1 MTDRQNPTGG
11 RTPSPDGVEIAY
23 DVAGSGDPALV
34 FVHGWAGNRHHWDG
48 QLDRFARDHRVVRL
62 DLAGHGESGTGRRQW
77 TMTSFVYDVI
87 AAMDAV
93 HLETAIL
100 IGHSLGEA

>member
-48 QLDRFARDHRVVRL
+48 QLDRFAGITVSSDLTSLDTVSRVRA
-62 DLAGHGESGTGRRQW
+62 AGNGR
-77 TMTSFVYDVI
+77 
-87 AAMDAV
+87 
-93 HLETAIL
+93 
-100 IGHSLGEA
+100 